1 MSPPV
6 CKPSPVSFVFL
17 PIAKITSGPYKGR
30 IIHYTSYY
38 TQGDNIVLTGCYS
51 TDPTLVDTMRH
62 NPDGW
67 EFVLLELP
75 KQSKRTNS
83 YGYGRDL
90 MEELNLNRPT
100 NRPTPEEFWGIPVGE
115 NTIEMEDLEIEW
127 SPLNER

>member
-1 MSPPV
+1 MSPPI
-6 CKPSPVSFVFL
+6 CKPSPISFVFL

-38 TQGDNIVLTGCYS
+38 TQGDNIVLTGCHS
-51 TDPTLVDTMRH
+51 TDTTLVETMRH

-75 KQSKRTNS
+75 KPGKRTNG
-83 YGYGRDL
+83 YGYGRGL
-90 MEELNLNRPT
+90 VEAEGRPT
-100 NRPTPEEFWGIPVGE
+100 NRPTPEEFWSAPVNE
-115 NTIEMEDLEIEW
+115 DTIEVEDLRIEW